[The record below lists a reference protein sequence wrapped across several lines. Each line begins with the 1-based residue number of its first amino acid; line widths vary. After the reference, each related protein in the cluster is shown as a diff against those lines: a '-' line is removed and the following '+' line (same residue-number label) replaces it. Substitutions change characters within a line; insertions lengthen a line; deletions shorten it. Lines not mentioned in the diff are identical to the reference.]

1 MSTAVTFTERQA
13 PDGPDPQLPD
23 PEPLVERL
31 SLCVTEI
38 LLGLRQ
44 PEQVARWLDEDTYL
58 HLLNRVLSVRRM
70 REAMKKKPPTGIEM
84 SIQSIRCV
92 RVDNAVEAVTVIT
105 TAVRGRAVAM
115 RLEPL
120 QGRWR
125 ATSLV
130 VL

>member
-1 MSTAVTFTERQA
+1 MSTAAKHSSRRATVTKESE
-13 PDGPDPQLPD
+13 LPD

-38 LLGLRQ
+38 LLGVRQ

-58 HLLNRVLSVRRM
+58 HLLHRVLSVRRM
-70 REAMKKKPPTGIEM
+70 RETMRKKPPVGIEM
-84 SIQSIRCV
+84 SIQSLRCIPIG
-92 RVDNAVEAVTVIT
+92 DAVEAVTIIT
-105 TAVRGRAVAM
+105 TPARGRAVAM
-115 RLEPL
+115 RLEPRG
-120 QGRWR
+120 GRWR